1 MVNSPLAVVD
11 DFFAS
16 LRDRGFIPEEDVAW
30 VGVPLEFLQQL
41 GELKVCPVRHC
52 HYTSVGGVEFRE
64 CARKTDDIKLEGWFA
79 WDITA
84 RTKKLFKASQDASS

>member
-1 MVNSPLAVVD
+1 MTPAETVD
-11 DFFAS
+11 AFFQGLIA
-16 LRDRGFIPEEDVAW
+16 RGFIPEEDGAW

-52 HYTSVGGVEFRE
+52 YYTNVGGVEFRE
-64 CARKTDDIKLEGWFA
+64 CARKTNEIKLEGWFA

-84 RTKKLFKASQDASS
+84 RTKKLFRASQDPAS